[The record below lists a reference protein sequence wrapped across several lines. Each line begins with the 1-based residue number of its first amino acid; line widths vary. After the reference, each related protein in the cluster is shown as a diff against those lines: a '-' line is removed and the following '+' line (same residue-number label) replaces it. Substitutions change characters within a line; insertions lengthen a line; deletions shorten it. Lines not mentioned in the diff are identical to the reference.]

1 MEKPRFRVI
10 ARENFKRTP
19 WKNGLGWTDQI
30 AIYPEGSELRRGDFD
45 WRVSTARI
53 SQSADFSIF
62 PNHDRVLVVLEGNGV
77 RLAHQFEPGEAPEIV
92 VLQKDG
98 VYEFPGDIP
107 TRCDLVSGEI
117 QDLSVFIRQGVI
129 SANVG
134 WLTVG
139 SQEPIHWIPQGSICL
154 IFVVEGLIEI
164 NDQQIPEGSAIHVEF
179 TREFHQSA
187 EIRSASVAKLL
198 LIQMQRE

>member
-107 TRCDLVSGEI
+107 TRCDLVSG
-117 QDLSVFIRQGVI
+117 DGPPR
-129 SANVG
+129 
-134 WLTVG
+134 
-139 SQEPIHWIPQGSICL
+139 
-154 IFVVEGLIEI
+154 
-164 NDQQIPEGSAIHVEF
+164 DQPATWGCKKTAQ
-179 TREFHQSA
+179 
-187 EIRSASVAKLL
+187 
-198 LIQMQRE
+198 